1 MAAKIG
7 SLIADLGMNTA
18 EFKAGIKRAQSLTKT
33 FQKNAS
39 SAFNRI
45 NNSVAGLGGQI
56 AALAGAGSLTL
67 LAKNALDTA
76 DQMEKLNRRLGVS
89 TESLSQMKFAAEQ
102 SGIGFNVLTMGMQRS
117 QRRIAEAAAGT
128 GEARTALLELGISA
142 EKLAAAKPDQQL
154 MHIADAMQGVSDSG
168 DRTRLAMKLFDSEG
182 VAMLQMM
189 EKGGAGIRDMMIEA
203 DSLGLTLSH
212 KTAVGAADAN
222 DAINRAKSTMNATA
236 LEATTNLAPAIET
249 IANGLADAI
258 PSASNFAVKAFFN
271 VRAEGLRMLSF
282 LAAKLADWERLSSKS
297 PATLNAALLEMQT
310 KMRAAGASVSEVTRA
325 MMELREQFKSEG
337 PANEFDILAQ
347 NLMGSAYAAD
357 AASAKLSVVSS
368 TVTDIPIQP
377 IEDVSSGLG
386 RLSFA
391 AAQSQLKLKD
401 LGDSIKIDI
410 GDNSRNVFQQMQDS
424 FAGAITAMLNQYI
437 NSGLTSLFS
446 GKLGA
451 DGKRSGGLIGSL
463 LGSFGGGK
471 AAGGPVSVNTPY
483 MVGEKGPEMFVPRQ
497 NGTIIPNGG
506 GGSVNVTQYNDFSG
520 RGPMDIAQMQGVL
533 AANNAQLK
541 AEIFDRMRRGR

>member
-18 EFKAGIKRAQSLTKT
+18 EFKAGIKRAQSLTTT
-33 FQKNAS
+33 FQKSAS

-56 AALAGAGSLTL
+56 AALAGAGSLIM

-76 DQMEKLNRRLGVS
+76 DEMEKLNRRLGVS

-102 SGIGFNVLTMGMQRS
+102 SGIGFNVLTMGMQRA
-117 QRRIAEAAAGT
+117 QRRIAEAAVGT
-128 GEARTALLELGISA
+128 GEAQTALLELGISA

-154 MHIADAMQGVSDSG
+154 MHIADAMQGVTDSG

-189 EKGGAGIRDMMIEA
+189 DKGADGMRDLMVEA

-212 KTAVGAADAN
+212 KAAVGAAEAN
-222 DAINRAKSTMNATA
+222 DALNIARSAMLGMAQEAATNFA
-236 LEATTNLAPAIET
+236 PAMQSIATNLAET
-249 IANGLADAI
+249 VPKAAAM
-258 PSASNFAVKAFFN
+258 SVKAFN
-271 VRAEGLRMLSF
+271 SLRAEGLQVLS
-282 LAAKLADWERLSSKS
+282 LLTNKYAALKYMVAQALKAIGLDEMAAKEFSGAGFLERFSAELLTSAEAAKI
-297 PATLNAALLEMQT
+297 ATAEIKAVVNTVSTIPTEPLDSV
-310 KMRAAGASVSEVTRA
+310 ASG
-325 MMELREQFKSEG
+325 F
-337 PANEFDILAQ
+337 
-347 NLMGSAYAAD
+347 
-357 AASAKLSVVSS
+357 
-368 TVTDIPIQP
+368 
-377 IEDVSSGLG
+377 G
-386 RLSFA
+386 RMSFE
-391 AAQSQLKLKD
+391 AAQSQLKIKD

-410 GDNSRNVFQQMQDS
+410 GDNSRNVFQQMRDS
-424 FAGAITAMLNQYI
+424 FASAINAMVNQYI
-437 NSGLTSLFS
+437 NSGLTNLFS
-446 GKLGA
+446 GPLGA
-451 DGKRSGGLIGSL
+451 DGKRSGGLVSKL
-463 LGSFGGGK
+463 LNLFGGGK

-506 GGSVNVTQYNDFSG
+506 GGGSVSITQYNDFSG